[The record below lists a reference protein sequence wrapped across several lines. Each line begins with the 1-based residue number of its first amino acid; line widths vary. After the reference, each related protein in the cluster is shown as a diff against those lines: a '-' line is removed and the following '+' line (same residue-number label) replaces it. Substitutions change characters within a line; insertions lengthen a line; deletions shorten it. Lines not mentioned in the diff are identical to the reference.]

1 MKNKFPLLF
10 LSGIILINLVS
21 NSCKKDTQGTITSL
35 FTNGNWQLAS
45 ITVTTTNNLAEK
57 DTTLNT
63 NCDSTQILIFKPDNT
78 CTYTNFDCLP
88 KNNASGHW
96 SLSADQL
103 TLSSDMKFKDTTAV
117 GSTTPFAN
125 AQVFNAGQYSLVLQT
140 GDYNIIPTTINKTK
154 VVRYGFVRQKTA
166 IK

>member
-10 LSGIILINLVS
+10 LSGIILINLLS

-45 ITVTTTNNLAEK
+45 VTVTITNNLVEK

-63 NCDSTQILIFKPDNT
+63 NCDSTQVLIFKSDNT
-78 CTYTNFDCLP
+78 CTYTNFDCVP
-88 KNNASGHW
+88 QKVSGHW
-96 SLSADQL
+96 SLSPDQL
-103 TLSSDMKFKDTTAV
+103 TLSSDMKFQDTTAV
-117 GSTTPFAN
+117 GSSTPFTN